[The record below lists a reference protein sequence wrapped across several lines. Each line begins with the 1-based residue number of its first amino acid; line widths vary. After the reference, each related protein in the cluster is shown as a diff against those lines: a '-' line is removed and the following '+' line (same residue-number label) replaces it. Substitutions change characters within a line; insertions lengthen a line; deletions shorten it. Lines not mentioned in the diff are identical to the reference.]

1 MAGGVDRSSPAAG
14 SLHRAGWEDEERSTT
29 GPASSAAVAA
39 ASSRPLQWPTMTTD
53 TAKDPKHYPVLR
65 NLQYSPIKEGEDQ
78 FIVLWDPS
86 GLSKE
91 KLVLPLNYFFI
102 IQHFDG
108 EHSLTE
114 IGSLYLKRFGEFLMP
129 NKVEQLVTDLDMKLF
144 LEGDQVEAARIQAQ
158 NAYRQA
164 PLRQA
169 AFAGRSYEA
178 DGVKLKKQID
188 GFFTS
193 KEGPDFKPSENKG
206 KLIKGLVA
214 PTYDLKQAGP
224 IYAWAYKELQ
234 EAQQPDVCVMIGTAN
249 AGLEHLFAVTDKD
262 FETPLGVVQ
271 TDKTIVDRLKLN
283 APEFFREDIAHV
295 QEHAIEFQL
304 PFLQTN
310 TGATKPCTIVP
321 ILSSFS
327 AMSLAD
333 PTVRAS
339 VDKFIAVL
347 KDAIAA
353 SGKTVCIIAAGELAH
368 VGMRYGDSAPPT
380 DFSFHRSMQ
389 YDLEMLKFVEDLKP
403 EDFAGY
409 IQKEKDQRRISGFSP
424 IYSLLR
430 LIQAEKGQVLRY
442 DRGITDQYNSTV
454 TYASMA
460 FF

>member
-1 MAGGVDRSSPAAG
+1 M
-14 SLHRAGWEDEERSTT
+14 
-29 GPASSAAVAA
+29 
-39 ASSRPLQWPTMTTD
+39 MTS
-53 TAKDPKHYPVLR
+53 TAKDPKQHPLLR
-65 NLQYSPIKEGEDQ
+65 NLQFSPIKEGEEQ
-78 FIVLWDPS
+78 YIVLWDPS

-108 EHSLTE
+108 EHSLQE
-114 IGSLYLKRFGEFLMP
+114 IGGLYLKRFGEFLMP
-129 NKVEQLVTDLDMKLF
+129 DKVEQLVSDLDTKLF
-144 LEGDQVEAARIQAQ
+144 LEGDRAESARKRAQ
-158 NAYRQA
+158 EVYRQA
-164 PLRQA
+164 PLRAA
-169 AFAGRSYEA
+169 AFAGKSYEA
-178 DGVKLKKQID
+178 DGAKLKKQID

-206 KLIKGLVA
+206 KLIKGLVV
-214 PTYDLKQAGP
+214 PTYDIKQAGP

-234 EAQQPDVCVMIGTAN
+234 EAQQPDVLIIIGTAN
-249 AGLEHLFAVTDKD
+249 AGLENLYAVTDKD
-262 FETPLGVVQ
+262 FETPLGVVP
-271 TDKTIVDRLKLN
+271 VDRVILARLRSLV
-283 APEFFREDIAHV
+283 PECFAEDIAH
-295 QEHAIEFQL
+295 QSEHAIEFQL

-310 TGATKPCTIVP
+310 TGATKPFTIVP

-333 PTVRAS
+333 PSIRA
-339 VDKFIAVL
+339 
-347 KDAIAA
+347 AIDRFLTALREAITA
-353 SGKTVCIIAAGELAH
+353 SGKMACVIAAGELAH
-368 VGMRYGDSAPPT
+368 LGMRYGDSAPPT

-389 YDLEMLKFVEDLKP
+389 YDMEMLKFVEELKA
-403 EDFAGY
+403 EEFAGY

-442 DRGITDQYNSTV
+442 DRGMTDQYNSTV